1 MTNDRISGF
10 ALILGGLTTVAVL
23 AFHPTGGD
31 IVAAAGHDSSGTTTI
46 VHAVAIAAEVV
57 LAFGTIALTRRLAG
71 MPNMAMGG
79 LVAYAFGTVAL
90 IIAAV
95 ASGWLAPAALRGGV
109 NAQGEVTEI
118 ARALFRQSG
127 HLNQAFAAI
136 GFALVAAAIA
146 LWSTAMLW
154 LRFSRGLGI
163 LGLVVSAVVLVG
175 IGGGMGLP
183 LHGLGGVTML
193 GQLVWMLWAGALL
206 LRRSDVE
213 GER

>member
-31 IVAAAGHDSSGTTTI
+31 IVAAAAHNSSGSTML
-46 VHAVAIAAEVV
+46 VHAIAIAAEVV

-71 MPNMAMGG
+71 MPNVAMGG
-79 LVAYAFGTVAL
+79 FVAYAFGTVAL

-127 HLNQAFAAI
+127 HVNQAFAAI

-146 LWSTAMLW
+146 LWSAAMLR

-163 LGLVVSAVVLVG
+163 LGLVVGAVVLAG
-175 IGGGMGLP
+175 LGSGTGLP
-183 LHGLGGVTML
+183 LHGFGGVTML

-206 LRRSDVE
+206 VRPSGAE
-213 GER
+213 